1 MAITNNLIALGLP
14 AEIAKRV
21 GVEII
26 SVTTTG
32 TTQGSTGGA
41 LSGPGNKVVLATPHA
56 GDGAVTLPANADIG
70 DVIEIVNMHA
80 SNNVDVFPP
89 TGHSIH
95 KLSANG
101 GTPVAT
107 GQSFIARYVGLV
119 SSAGLWVGRV
129 VATPA
134 AT

>member
-1 MAITNNLIALGLP
+1 MAQVKDLAALMP
-14 AEIAKRV
+14 AEVAKKV
-21 GVEII
+21 AWEII

-41 LSGPGNKVVLATPHA
+41 LAGPGNKIVKATPHA
-56 GDGAVTLPANADIG
+56 GDGAVTLPANADVG
-70 DVIEIVNMHA
+70 DEIIIVNMHA
-80 SNNVDVFPP
+80 SNSLDLFPAS
-89 TGHSIH
+89 GDSIH

-107 GQSFIARYVGLV
+107 GQSFHAIYLG
-119 SSAGLWVGRV
+119 SDLWLGRV

>member
-1 MAITNNLIALGLP
+1 MAQVKDLVALMP
-14 AEIAKRV
+14 AEVAKKIAW
-21 GVEII
+21 EII

-32 TTQGSTGGA
+32 TTQGSSGGA
-41 LSGPGNKVVLATPHA
+41 LAGPGNKIVKATPHT
-56 GDGAVTLPANADIG
+56 GDGAVTLPSNSDIG
-70 DVIEIVNMHA
+70 DEIIVVNMDA
-80 SNNVDVFPP
+80 SASLDLFPAS
-89 TGHSIH
+89 GHSIH

-107 GQSFIARYVGLV
+107 GQSFHAVYLG
-119 SSAGLWVGRV
+119 SGLWLGRL